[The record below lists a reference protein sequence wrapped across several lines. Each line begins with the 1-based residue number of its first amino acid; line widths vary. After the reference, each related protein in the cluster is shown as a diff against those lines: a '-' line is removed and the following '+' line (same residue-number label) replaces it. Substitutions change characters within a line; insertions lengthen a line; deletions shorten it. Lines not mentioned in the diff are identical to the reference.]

1 MIARPAPGERA
12 KGRAGVPSPRT
23 TCDSAIGE
31 RTRGGAFET
40 VKNAAADLVI
50 ADMERALQRAP
61 RPLVYA
67 IAGAQGSGKSTIAGA
82 AAARLGAAGRKVAI
96 LSIDDLYYGR
106 EERRRIAARTHPLFI
121 TRGPPGTHDVGR
133 GISNVDAL
141 KAHRPARLPRFSKA
155 LDEPLPMGEWEEA
168 PGDIDILIFEGW
180 CLGARPEPD
189 ASLER
194 PINVLEEIFD
204 ANGRWRRAVN
214 TALAGSYQ
222 GLFAKIDRLAYLR
235 PPSFDIVKHWRWEL
249 ERAIAAHRPSGEA
262 PGLLDED
269 EIDFFVQHY
278 ERITR
283 AMMASLPGRAHL
295 TVQLDERRR
304 VVS

>member
-1 MIARPAPGERA
+1 MTARN
-12 KGRAGVPSPRT
+12 
-23 TCDSAIGE
+23 D
-31 RTRGGAFET
+31 
-40 VKNAAADLVI
+40 AAEIVI
-50 ADMERALQRAP
+50 ADMERALEKAP
-61 RPLVYA
+61 RPLVYG
-67 IAGAQGSGKSTIAGA
+67 IAGSQGAGKSTIARA
-82 AAARLGAAGRKVAI
+82 ALARFSVAGRKVAA

-133 GISNVDAL
+133 GVAVIDAL

-155 LDEPLPMGEWEEA
+155 LDEPLPLPEWEET
-168 PGDIDILIFEGW
+168 PGDIDLLIFEGW
-180 CLGARPEPD
+180 CLGAKPEPD
-189 ASLER
+189 AALDK
-194 PINVLEEIFD
+194 PVNVLEEIFD

-214 TALAGSYQ
+214 TALSGTYQ

-249 ERAIAAHRPSGEA
+249 ELSIVAQRPAGEA

-283 AMMASLPGRAHL
+283 GMMAGLPARANL

-304 VVS
+304 VVR

>member
-1 MIARPAPGERA
+1 MT
-12 KGRAGVPSPRT
+12 PRN
-23 TCDSAIGE
+23 D
-31 RTRGGAFET
+31 
-40 VKNAAADLVI
+40 AAEIVI
-50 ADMERALQRAP
+50 ADMNRTLEKSP
-61 RPLVYA
+61 RPLVYG
-67 IAGAQGSGKSTIAGA
+67 IAGSQGAGKSTIARV
-82 AAARLGAAGRKVAI
+82 AAARLGAAGRKVAT

-121 TRGPPGTHDVGR
+121 TRGPPGTHDIGR
-133 GISNVDAL
+133 GVSIIDAL
-141 KAHRPARLPRFSKA
+141 KAHRPARLPCFSKA
-155 LDEPLPMGEWEEA
+155 LDEPQPMAEWEET

-189 ASLER
+189 AALE
-194 PINVLEEIFD
+194 PALNVLEEIFD
-204 ANGRWRRAVN
+204 AAGRWRRAVN
-214 TALAGSYQ
+214 TALAGAYQ

-235 PPSFDIVKHWRWEL
+235 PPNFDIVKHWRWEL
-249 ERAIAAHRPSGEA
+249 ELAMAALRPAGEA

-283 AMMASLPGRAHL
+283 TMMTTLPARAHL

-304 VVS
+304 VIR

>member
-1 MIARPAPGERA
+1 MPLEARRED
-12 KGRAGVPSPRT
+12 AGVV
-23 TCDSAIGE
+23 SAKN
-31 RTRGGAFET
+31 GAAEI
-40 VKNAAADLVI
+40 VI
-50 ADMERALQRAP
+50 ADIERALETTP
-61 RPLVYA
+61 RPLVYGL
-67 IAGAQGSGKSTIAGA
+67 AGSQGAGKSTIARI
-82 AAARLGAAGRKVAI
+82 AAARMVAAGRRVAI

-133 GISNVDAL
+133 GAAIVETL
-141 KAHRPARLPRFSKA
+141 KARRPARLSRFSKA
-155 LDEPLPMGEWEEA
+155 LDEPLPMSEWEEA
-168 PGDIDILIFEGW
+168 SGDIDILIFEGW
-180 CLGARPEPD
+180 CLGARAEPE
-189 ASLER
+189 ATLEK

-214 TALAGSYQ
+214 TALGGPYQ
-222 GLFAKIDRLAYLR
+222 GLFAKLDRLAYLR
-235 PPSFDIVKHWRWEL
+235 PPSFEIVKHWRWEL
-249 ERAIAAHRPSGEA
+249 ELAIAAQRPAGEA

-283 AMMASLPGRAHL
+283 AMMAGLPGRADL

-304 VVS
+304 VIS

>member
-1 MIARPAPGERA
+1 MTARN
-12 KGRAGVPSPRT
+12 
-23 TCDSAIGE
+23 D
-31 RTRGGAFET
+31 
-40 VKNAAADLVI
+40 AAEIVI
-50 ADMERALQRAP
+50 ADLAGALEKAP
-61 RPLVYA
+61 RPLIYG
-67 IAGAQGSGKSTIAGA
+67 IAGSQGAGKSTIARSA
-82 AAARLGAAGRKVAI
+82 LARFSAAGLKVAT

-133 GISNVDAL
+133 GVSVIDSL
-141 KAHRPARLPRFSKA
+141 KSRRPARLPRFSKA
-155 LDEPLPMGEWEEA
+155 LDEPLAMTEWEETS
-168 PGDIDILIFEGW
+168 GDLDLLIFEGW

-189 ASLER
+189 AALEK

-214 TALAGSYQ
+214 TALAGAYQ

-249 ERAIAAHRPSGEA
+249 ELSIAAQRPPGEA

-283 AMMASLPGRAHL
+283 GMMAALPARANL
-295 TVQLDERRR
+295 VVQLDEKRR
-304 VVS
+304 VVR

>member
-1 MIARPAPGERA
+1 M
-12 KGRAGVPSPRT
+12 
-23 TCDSAIGE
+23 
-31 RTRGGAFET
+31 TRRNE
-40 VKNAAADLVI
+40 AADIIIRDL
-50 ADMERALQRAP
+50 EGALAKTP
-61 RPLVYA
+61 RPLVYG
-67 IAGAQGSGKSTIAGA
+67 IAGAQGSGKSTIAQLAMAHFA
-82 AAARLGAAGRKVAI
+82 AQKKKIAV

-133 GISNVDAL
+133 GIAILDAL

-155 LDEPLPMGEWEEA
+155 MDEPLPMAEWEEA
-168 PGDIDILIFEGW
+168 PGDLEILIFEGW
-180 CLGARPEPD
+180 CLGARSEPVAALD
-189 ASLER
+189 P
-194 PINVLEEIFD
+194 PINILEEIFD

-214 TALAGSYQ
+214 TALGGGYQ
-222 GLFAKIDRLAYLR
+222 GLFARIDRLAYLR
-235 PPSFDIVKHWRWEL
+235 PPNFEIVGQWRWEL
-249 ERAIAAHRPSGEA
+249 ERALAAAKPAREA

-283 AMMASLPGRAHL
+283 AMMAKLPKRAAL

-304 VVS
+304 VIG

>member
-1 MIARPAPGERA
+1 MTARNDAAEI
-12 KGRAGVPSPRT
+12 V
-23 TCDSAIGE
+23 IG
-31 RTRGGAFET
+31 
-40 VKNAAADLVI
+40 DI
-50 ADMERALQRAP
+50 ERALEKAP
-61 RPLVYA
+61 RPFVYG
-67 IAGAQGSGKSTIAGA
+67 IAGSQGAGKSTIARA
-82 AAARLGAAGRKVAI
+82 AAARLSAAGRKVST

-133 GISNVDAL
+133 GVAIIDAL
-141 KAHRPARLPRFSKA
+141 KAHRAARLPRFSKA
-155 LDEPLPMGEWEEA
+155 LDEPQPMAEWEET
-168 PGDIDILIFEGW
+168 PGDIDIIIFEGW

-189 ASLER
+189 LALAR

-214 TALAGSYQ
+214 TALAGAYQ

-249 ERAIAAHRPSGEA
+249 ELAIAAQRPAGEA

-283 AMMASLPGRAHL
+283 AMMAALPERAHL

-304 VVS
+304 VVR